1 MVHVPLTALPLAAFP
16 QVWGWNV
23 LSGTP
28 AAPAGLGPQSNYSG
42 TPVRAAQDFDPLSH
56 AFKGKLDKPLPLA
69 ANYDKLARELGKR
82 DPQLLAIIAPFKGV
96 PGVTVTVTPV
106 QMATPNGPVI
116 GTTLR
121 LSLTPK
127 SAPAVAAPKGA
138 PATGGPAPE
147 VPVTGMNL
155 GFTFASLGVSIVID
169 RALAKHEVSPYK
181 RGALIVGGYALAGR
195 LLTGNWAVGKS
206 AFKGW
211 AQFGFWTTV
220 TAGVLE
226 GFNVNDPAALA
237 YGSAGITGGTMLAH
251 HLMSRSGGAVA
262 LKGVQTAA
270 SSRGLTAVAPKLVG
284 KALWVL
290 QVIDIGGGI
299 AEEIV
304 YDTYDDRT
312 AIKLGFERQEMRD
325 RMPTGLKWTTNFS
338 FVRWPMRWFG
348 GADEAAEEK
357 TRRYIAQELAPQ
369 MNSVADAAKAQML
382 ISAAKAVNEAQ
393 LKMIDPCLP
402 EVAYRMAAEEA
413 GEPYPYK
420 MKECSTFLSEELT
433 EARKA
438 GMRRVGIIPKEE
450 GMSGVPAEWMLDS
463 PWGSDPWGQDDE
475 HLRYQFWEYLA
486 RGTEIYFNPDLQI
499 GDYRT
504 FQNAYGMNKM
514 VSGVEE
520 AQSWN
525 TIVDFVNE
533 KGRITDHRQFGAY
546 LKEPVRERCDQVA
559 GTLGD
564 DLLTLA
570 DLSFQPDGS
579 FDLEKYKQLVASY
592 YQTPELK
599 EGMQEFYN
607 LLVIDS
613 VHGGESR
620 GQEIARALNVKGE
633 VVDEDSLVL
642 FLMKA
647 LSERRNEKEEEL
659 RAVVK
664 VSGLNPDSFMTQN
677 ATTGSV
683 EFHSDLLTPD
693 IEKSILEKGGDEM
706 ALKIFAFPDQY
717 DALYLSLNSPLSE
730 EYVASYIRGEIDPQ
744 TGLPRPAPSPP
755 SPSVSQVFQV
765 SPTGDLDLTNGN
777 RTFF

>member
-1 MVHVPLTALPLAAFP
+1 MVHVPITALPLAAFP
-16 QVWGWNV
+16 QVWGWNIP
-23 LSGTP
+23 SGTSS
-28 AAPAGLGPQSNYSG
+28 APAGPGSQSGYSG
-42 TPVRAAQDFDPLSH
+42 APAQAAQAFDPLSQS
-56 AFKGKLDKPLPLA
+56 FKGKLDKPLPLA
-69 ANYDKLARELGKR
+69 TNYDKLARELGKR

-96 PGVTVTVTPV
+96 PGVTVTVTQV
-106 QMATPNGPVI
+106 QMATPNGPAL

-121 LSLTPK
+121 LSLAPK
-127 SAPAVAAPKGA
+127 NAPAVAAPKGA
-138 PATGGPAPE
+138 PATGGPSPE

-211 AQFGFWTTV
+211 AQFNFFTTV

-226 GFNVNDPAALA
+226 GFGINDPAAVA

-251 HLMSRSGGAVA
+251 HLMSRGGGTVA

-270 SSRGLTAVAPKLVG
+270 SSRGLTAAAPKLAG

-348 GADEAAEEK
+348 GADEAADEK
-357 TRRYIAQELAPQ
+357 TRQYIAQELAPQ
-369 MNSVADAAKAQML
+369 MNSVADAAEAQML
-382 ISAAKAVNEAQ
+382 ISAAKAVTEAK
-393 LKMIDPCLP
+393 LKMIDPCLS
-402 EVAYRMAAEEA
+402 EVAYRMAYEDA
-413 GEPYPYK
+413 GEPYPFK
-420 MKECSTFLSEELT
+420 TKIQCTTFLSEELT

-438 GMRRVGIIPKEE
+438 GMRRVGILPPTGRET
-450 GMSGVPAEWMLDS
+450 GMPIEWTNS
-463 PWGSDPWGQDDE
+463 WGNDPWGQDDE

-486 RGTEIYFNPDLQI
+486 RGTEIYFHPDLQI

-504 FQNAYGMNKM
+504 FQNAYGMNKL
-514 VSGVEE
+514 VSGVDE
-520 AQSWN
+520 AKPWN
-525 TIVDFVNE
+525 AIVDFVNE
-533 KGRITDHRQFGAY
+533 KGRITDHRKFGAY

-559 GTLGD
+559 SNLGD

-570 DLSFQPDGS
+570 DLSFKPDGS
-579 FDLEKYKQLVASY
+579 FDMEKYTQLVASY

-599 EGMQEFYN
+599 EGMQEFYD

-620 GQEIARALNVKGE
+620 GQEIARALNAKGE
-633 VVDEDSLVL
+633 VVDEDALVL

-647 LSERRNEKEEEL
+647 LSERRNNKEEEL

-664 VSGLNPDSFMTQN
+664 LSGLNPDSFMTHS
-677 ATTGSV
+677 AATGSV

-717 DALYLSLNSPLSE
+717 DALYHSLNSPLSE
-730 EYVASYIRGEIDPQ
+730 EYVASYVRGEIDPQ
-744 TGLPRPAPSPP
+744 TGLRRPVPNPSATP
-755 SPSVSQVFQV
+755 VSQIFQV
-765 SPTGDLDLTNGN
+765 SPTGDLDLTNKN
-777 RTFF
+777 KTFL